1 MPAEYVTLMKRI
13 YLIDCPGIVP
23 QQHHD
28 TPQELLLRGVV
39 RVEKVDNPEQYIPA
53 VLAKVKPKHMERTYE
68 LSGWKDHIHFLELLA
83 RKSGRLLKGGEP
95 DLDSIAKM
103 VLTDFMRGRIPW
115 FTAPPTVEGEDGEVT
130 EGREGRLGEMPKKR
144 KRDETEAAAES
155 APSKLPPSK
164 KEEEEE
170 EEEGDF
176 EGFGSESEP
185 DLESDSESATGDS
198 EDVIPLDVS
207 SDEDEDAKSDA
218 AEEEDDDEEG
228 EDSSGVDYPDE
239 ESDEEARAVVEE
251 PQLSARKRR
260 KH

>member
-1 MPAEYVTLMKRI
+1 MKRI

-28 TPQELLLRGVV
+28 SPQELLLRGVV

-115 FTAPPTVEGEDGEVT
+115 FTAPPTVEGADGDVV

-144 KRDETEAAAES
+144 KRDDAVTAPDTSATKSSPAKDVEEAED
-155 APSKLPPSK
+155 
-164 KEEEEE
+164 
-170 EEEGDF
+170 DF

-185 DLESDSESATGDS
+185 DLASDSESADEES

-207 SDEDEDAKSDA
+207 SDE
-218 AEEEDDDEEG
+218 EEEGDSDPAEPDDEED
-228 EDSSGVDYPDE
+228 EESSGIDYPDE
-239 ESDEEARAVVEE
+239 ESEEDAKPAAEE
-251 PQLSARKRR
+251 PQISNRKRR
-260 KH
+260 RRT